1 MIAGF
6 GAAVASSV
14 SAAPGVEATV
24 STDSTASV
32 AQDAATVAK
41 PEAHVHARLRG
52 GGDRFAA
59 LLAAAAPADSVATAL
74 APAAGT
80 GETVAEASANCESV
94 AAADAVLPE
103 LLLALIGM
111 TPLAGQPAATPAV
124 MPATA
129 AMPSA
134 TPAEGVASPSTA
146 HAAVGVAG
154 SGAAAAALDVA
165 ATLSEDIGPDPAA
178 ASMASE
184 TGGRTSAIAI
194 PGSVALPVADA
205 SLQALAAAVAVS
217 AEQATRDPS
226 ATGEDNAIA
235 TADALDARAPGA
247 DPAPLLASTGAP
259 SAAAARQALAQ
270 PAPLALPAD
279 PGAGFDD
286 AFGARIGW
294 MAEQRIGHAELR
306 VTPEHA
312 GPIDVRLQLEGQRV
326 SLEFH
331 SAHAETRQALEASL
345 PRLRD
350 LLGQQGLQLAQAD
363 VGQRQGGD
371 GKPAH
376 AAQARGEHD
385 GLAGEPAMPRSIRM
399 RGLLDEYA

>member
-14 SAAPGVEATV
+14 SAAPGVDAAL

-59 LLAAAAPADSVATAL
+59 LLAAAAPADSAATAL

-80 GETVAEASANCESV
+80 GETVAEASANSESV

-124 MPATA
+124 MPTTA
-129 AMPSA
+129 AMSA
-134 TPAEGVASPSTA
+134 LPAEGAASPSTA

-178 ASMASE
+178 ANMASE

-226 ATGEDNAIA
+226 ATGENNAIA

-259 SAAAARQALAQ
+259 SAAAARQTLAQ

-312 GPIDVRLQLEGQRV
+312 GPIDVRLQLDGQRV

-363 VGQRQGGD
+363 VGQRQAGD